1 MREIQANRIYGS
13 RFWFW
18 IVFGPWLGRLVVL
31 VAAVSALAWLWV
43 AVPHVYLGGAA
54 LAAAGVLGVG
64 WLLWTGSDAALQRRM
79 AARAQDRGRRGV
91 GLGWAVAAVVALLA
105 GTGWLALWSP
115 YA

>member
-1 MREIQANRIYGS
+1 VREIQANRIYGS

-54 LAAAGVLGVG
+54 LAAAAVLGVG
-64 WLLWTGSDAALQRRM
+64 WLLWTGSNAALQRRM
-79 AARAQDRGRRGV
+79 QARAQDRGRRGV
-91 GLGWAVAAVVALLA
+91 GLGWAVAAAVALLA